1 MELKSNATVKI
12 IIVAAFIVMLSVI
25 GWLLVERF
33 KIKQENEDLIENTDQ
48 LENEI
53 QQLETDLVTMQTEI
67 SNKDLQLEEKD
78 KLIEEKDK
86 ELAKKRRQIENMLS
100 QGKINQQ
107 KANEYLAKIQ
117 SMEQTIQKY
126 ESEIASLKGQI
137 TEISTE
143 KEMIEKEKEMV
154 ENQNQQLSQEK
165 DALQGKVNVA
175 AILKAANFRFSNIK
189 SGGKESDAEEE
200 FKAGRLNI
208 LKIQYTLLDNAVA
221 ATGPKDVYIQ
231 IIHAD
236 GSIGKNLNSASGTF
250 SYEGSD
256 VMYTLKQS
264 VNYERISSRQT
275 LNYQP
280 QSKKFDKGNLKVKV
294 YCDGYMIGQG
304 ELYIK

>member
-1 MELKSNATVKI
+1 MKTNATVKI
-12 IIVAAFIVMLSVI
+12 IIVAAFIIMLSVI

-53 QQLETDLVTMQTEI
+53 QQLETDLVTMQSEI
-67 SNKDLQLEEKD
+67 SKKDMELEEKD
-78 KLIEEKDK
+78 KLIQEKDK
-86 ELAKKRRQIENMLS
+86 ELAKKRRQIDNMLS
-100 QGKINQQ
+100 QGKINQK
-107 KANEYLAKIQ
+107 KADEYLAQINA
-117 SMEQTIQKY
+117 MEQTIKRY
-126 ESEIASLKGQI
+126 ESEIEALKGQI

-143 KEMIEKEKEMV
+143 KEMIAKEKEMV

-189 SGGKESDAEEE
+189 SSGKESDAEEE

-208 LKIQYTLLDNAVA
+208 LKVQYTLLDNAVA
-221 ATGPKDVYIQ
+221 ATGPRDIFIQ
-231 IIHAD
+231 IVHAD
-236 GSIGKNLNSASGTF
+236 GSIGKDLNAASGTF
-250 SYEGSD
+250 KYEDRD

-264 VNYERISSRQT
+264 VNYERISSRLT

-280 QSKKFDKGNLKVKV
+280 QSKKFEKGQLQVKV